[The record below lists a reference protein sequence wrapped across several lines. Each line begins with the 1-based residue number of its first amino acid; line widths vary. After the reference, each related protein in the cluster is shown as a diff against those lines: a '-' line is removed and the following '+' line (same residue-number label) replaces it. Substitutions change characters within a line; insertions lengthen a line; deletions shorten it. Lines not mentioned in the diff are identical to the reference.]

1 MELSPR
7 YKFMT
12 YAIMNFNRSATFTA
26 AARRM
31 LFAFYPD
38 LDNIGSSANSRIDD
52 NGLRRTVSHAGS
64 TFHACIEINEM
75 GPLITHFKN

>member
-1 MELSPR
+1 
-7 YKFMT
+7 
-12 YAIMNFNRSATFTA
+12 
-26 AARRM
+26 M

-52 NGLRRTVSHAGS
+52 NGLRRTVGHTGS

-75 GPLITHFKN
+75 GPLITHFKNCLGADFSAQASANAFVFVKNKT